1 MNTTARDTSGRR
13 ECIGHVISNKM
24 MKTVVVGVQRTVTH
38 PKYHKVMRRVTKLKA
53 HDERGECQVGDIVR
67 LVETRPISKH
77 KHWRV
82 IGVVSRRG

>member
-1 MNTTARDTSGRR
+1 MDTTEQDKSGRR
-13 ECIGHVISNKM
+13 ECVGHVISNKM

-38 PKYHKVMRRVTKLKA
+38 PKYHKVMRRVTELKA
-53 HDERGECQVGDIVR
+53 HDEQGQCQVGDLVR

-82 IGVVSRRG
+82 LEIVVKRG